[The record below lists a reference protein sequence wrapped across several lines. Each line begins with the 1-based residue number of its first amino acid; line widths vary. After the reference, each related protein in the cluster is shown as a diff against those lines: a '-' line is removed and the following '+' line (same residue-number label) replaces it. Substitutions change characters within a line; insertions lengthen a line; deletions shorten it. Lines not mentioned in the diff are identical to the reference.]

1 MLPTPQA
8 NAKTSGGVAN
18 GCRSVALTEVSWVA
32 RRQLSASDWVR
43 QGRTLGSLGRAV
55 GWWLGDWLRYGSAHY
70 GERYAMAARITGYDK
85 QTLMNM
91 TYVASRFEVSRRRE
105 SLSFSHH
112 AELAP
117 LTQAAQESW
126 LQRAE
131 EEHLS
136 VHALRSAVRRDD
148 RSGPPSPYRRASEP
162 AALPRNGGSA
172 GRELNGPGELG
183 NRVVC
188 PECGHRFPEHP
199 GQA

>member
-8 NAKTSGGVAN
+8 DARASGGVAG
-18 GCRSVALTEVSWVA
+18 GCRSVTLTEVAWVA
-32 RRQLSASDWVR
+32 RRQLSAGDWVR

-55 GWWLGDWLRYGSAHY
+55 GWWLGDWLRYGSARY

-91 TYVASRFEVSRRRE
+91 TYVASRFEISRRRE
-105 SLSFSHH
+105 GLSFSHH

-117 LTQAAQESW
+117 LPQAEQESW

-136 VHALRSAVRRDD
+136 VRALRSEIRRHD
-148 RSGPPSPYRRASEP
+148 RSGPPSPHRRASEWAAP
-162 AALPRNGGSA
+162 ARNGGSG
-172 GRELNGPGELG
+172 GREPNGPMEPGI
-183 NRVVC
+183 VC

>member
-8 NAKTSGGVAN
+8 DVKTSGGAAN

-32 RRQLSASDWVR
+32 RRRLSASDWVR

-91 TYVASRFEVSRRRE
+91 TYVASRFEISRRRE

-117 LTQAAQESW
+117 LPQADQDSW

-131 EEHLS
+131 VDHLS
-136 VHALRSAVRRDD
+136 VHALRSEIRRHD
-148 RSGPPSPYRRASEP
+148 RSGAPSPHLRASES
-162 AALPRNGGSA
+162 ARNGGSG
-172 GRELNGPGELG
+172 GRELNGPAELG
-183 NRVVC
+183 IRIVC

>member
-8 NAKTSGGVAN
+8 DRKTASGGAAN
-18 GCRSVALTEVSWVA
+18 GCRSIALTEVSWLA
-32 RRQLSASDWVR
+32 QRRLSASEWVR
-43 QGRTLGSLGRAV
+43 QGRMLGSLGRAV
-55 GWWLGDWLRYGSAHY
+55 GWWLGDWLRYGTAHY

-91 TYVASRFEVSRRRE
+91 AYVASRFETSRRRE

-117 LTQAAQESW
+117 LPQLEQDSW

-136 VHALRSAVRRDD
+136 VRTLRSEIRRGD
-148 RSGPPSPYRRASEP
+148 RSGSPPQ
-162 AALPRNGGSA
+162 G
-172 GRELNGPGELG
+172 GRELMRPGDV
-183 NRVVC
+183 RIVC
-188 PECGHRFPEHP
+188 PECGHRFSEHP
-199 GQA
+199 GQR